1 MALKK
6 IGIGV
11 IGCGA
16 ISDTY
21 LPNIYERFS
30 LIRIVGVADL
40 IPEKAALAAERYD
53 SKVMTNEEI
62 YNCPEIAVVVNLTNV
77 WSHYEVTK
85 AALTHGKHVY
95 SEKMMAEN
103 FGRAKELY
111 DLAAEKGLR
120 LAMAPDTCLGGAYQ
134 TIRKLVDDGFIGKPF
149 AVNAMLVRS
158 YLQTEPEM
166 QKYNV
171 FFPGGTIP
179 YDMGGYYLQAMQTVF
194 GAIRRVSG
202 FCTYLPKTF
211 SNPANPKYK
220 EPFTV
225 DAPESPNFI
234 QGAFEFECGML
245 GSLMI
250 SDYGVMEYPAPG
262 LYIFGTEGTLLC
274 PDPNEFGGKIRYMRR
289 GMGDYVELPIIHG
302 YNGEEQIGWTKG
314 EIPPEVKNWASS
326 RRGVGVA
333 DLCWAIANGRPQRLS
348 NEMGLHTIEVIHG
361 IIEGAESGKYYEMT
375 THPKR
380 MMPLRAGFIGSDAE
394 AVFDD
399 VFDEDFDAEP
409 KWDR

>member
-40 IPEKAALAAERYD
+40 IPEMAAIAAERYD
-53 SKVMTNEEI
+53 TVVMTNEEI
-62 YNCPEIAVVVNLTNV
+62 YNHPEIDVVVNLTNV

-85 AALTHGKHVY
+85 AALLHGKHVY

-103 FGRAKELY
+103 FSRAKELY

-120 LAMAPDTCLGGAYQ
+120 LAVAPDTCLGGAYQ
-134 TIRKLVDDGFIGKPF
+134 TVRKLVDDGFIGRPF
-149 AVNAMLVRS
+149 AVNAMLARS
-158 YLQTEPEM
+158 YLQSGPNIEIN
-166 QKYNV
+166 NV
-171 FFPGGTIP
+171 VVSGGTIP
-179 YDMGGYYLQAMQTVF
+179 YDMGGYYIQAMQTVF
-194 GAIRRVSG
+194 GAVKRVSG
-202 FCTYLPKTF
+202 FSTYLHKTF
-211 SNPANPKYK
+211 SHPANPKYK
-220 EPFTV
+220 EDFTV
-225 DAPESPNFI
+225 EGPEAPNFV
-234 QGAFEFECGML
+234 QGAFEFECGVL
-245 GSLMI
+245 GSLMLV
-250 SDYGVMEYPAPG
+250 DYGVMEGRVPG
-262 LYIFGTEGTLLC
+262 LYIYGTEGTLIC
-274 PDPNEFGGKIRYMRR
+274 PDPNEFGGKIRFIRR
-289 GMGDYVELPIIHG
+289 GMQDYVELPIIHG
-302 YNGEEQIGWTKG
+302 FNGEERINWTKG
-314 EIPPEVKNWASS
+314 EIPENVKNWEAS

-333 DLCWAIANGRPQRLS
+333 DLCWAIKNGRPQRLS
-348 NEMGLHTIEVIHG
+348 NEMGLHTIELIHG
-361 IIEGAESGKYYEMT
+361 IIEGSASGRYYEMT

-380 MMPLRAGFIGSDAE
+380 MMPLRPGFIGSDAE

-399 VFDEDFDAEP
+399 VFAEDFDAEP